1 MTGCSKF
8 FLNYCRCRRSGSM
21 NNSCC
26 CPLFTCVNIL
36 SGFVYGI
43 DGLPVPNAEIAYEAG
58 NIVNSVTTDANGKY
72 VIYVPVN
79 SNVKINVVPGLGVN
93 VIPEKYSLTNVCC
106 NITGLDFRFLLINP

>member
-1 MTGCSKF
+1 MKGCSKF
-8 FLNYCRCRRSGSM
+8 SYNYCGCRSASNM

-43 DGLPVPNAEIAYEAG
+43 NGLPVPNAGVAYEAC
-58 NIVNSVTTDANGKY
+58 NIVNSVTTNENGKY

-79 SNVKINVVPGLGVN
+79 SDVKINVVPEIGVN
-93 VIPEKYSLTNVCC
+93 VIPEKYSLTDVCC
-106 NITGLDFRFLLINP
+106 NITGLDFRFLLISP